1 VEERLKL
8 LIAEI
13 LDLPVDDIAADMN
26 RQRTPEWDSLNHL
39 RLITACESEFDIA
52 LTMDEI
58 AAIHTP
64 QHLEMI
70 IDSRSIGR
78 G

>member
-1 VEERLKL
+1 MEERLKL

-13 LDLPVDDIAADMN
+13 LELRVDDIAADMD
-26 RQRTPEWDSLNHL
+26 RQRTPAWDSLNHL
-39 RLITACESEFDIA
+39 RLITACESEFDVV

-58 AAIHTP
+58 AAIRTP
-64 QHLEMI
+64 QHLQELI
-70 IDSRSIGR
+70 NSRSTAR